1 MKHLSLLVTSV
12 LLLLFAT
19 GCGVSSYMTQN
30 QNQNQTNV
38 VLSDSNYKVVKTV
51 EATVT
56 NSYVFGIGGLSKKAL
71 MSNAVSELTKKA
83 NLTGSQALVN
93 VTVQVQNKII
103 LVWNRKTRKTV
114 VAHGTVVEFIDK

>member
-51 EATVT
+51 EAAVT

-103 LVWNRKTRKTV
+103 LVWNRKTV

>member
-103 LVWNRKTRKTV
+103 LVWNRKTCR
-114 VAHGTVVEFIDK
+114 IY

>member
-12 LLLLFAT
+12 LLLLFAS
-19 GCGVSSYMTQN
+19 GCGISSYMTQN

-38 VLSDSNYKVVKTV
+38 VLSDNNYKVVKTV
-51 EATVT
+51 EATVK

-103 LVWNRKTRKTV
+103 LVWNRKTV

>member
-12 LLLLFAT
+12 LLLLFAS

-103 LVWNRKTRKTV
+103 LVWNRKTV

>member
-12 LLLLFAT
+12 LLLLFAS
-19 GCGVSSYMTQN
+19 GCGISSYMTQN

-38 VLSDSNYKVVKTV
+38 VLSDNNYKVVKTV
-51 EATVT
+51 EATVE

-103 LVWNRKTRKTV
+103 LVWNRKTV

>member
-12 LLLLFAT
+12 LLLLFAS

-38 VLSDSNYKVVKTV
+38 VLSDNNYKVVKTV
-51 EATVT
+51 EATIT

-103 LVWNRKTRKTV
+103 RVWNRKTV

>member
-103 LVWNRKTRKTV
+103 LVWNRKTV